1 MVLTA
6 GEAIDDDGD
15 DQRFPG
21 MYSCVPWN
29 HMTSVDHLVVAPLLN
44 GRRRC
49 ADDLPEWRQK
59 VAHGARLN
67 GDEIE

>member
-15 DQRFPG
+15 DRRFPG
-21 MYSCVPWN
+21 TNSCVLWN
-29 HMTSVDHLVVAPLLN
+29 HRTLVNHLVVAPLLN
-44 GRRRC
+44 GHRRC
-49 ADDLPEWRQK
+49 AGDLLERRQK

>member
-1 MVLTA
+1 MLLTA

-15 DQRFPG
+15 DQRFSG
-21 MYSCVPWN
+21 MNSCVLWN
-29 HMTSVDHLVVAPLLN
+29 HRTLVDHLVVALLLN
-44 GRRRC
+44 GHRRC
-49 ADDLPEWRQK
+49 AGDLPERWQK